1 VARGDRRAQA
11 SPTGNAAEGLAGG
24 VGARPWGF
32 GVWPEGDSLGDVQEP
47 HHGPGRAIER
57 PGGPDTEDGAVV
69 RQAPHGAMR
78 RRARALAPDGP
89 IPIRTALV

>member
-1 VARGDRRAQA
+1 
-11 SPTGNAAEGLAGG
+11 
-24 VGARPWGF
+24 
-32 GVWPEGDSLGDVQEP
+32 VWPEGDSLGDAQEP